1 MHTMTA
7 IDFQQVFGPHL
18 YQHVL
23 TLFYDGD
30 ALAFHD
36 FALDA
41 REHSEVFEFAIA
53 VWDSTGTLIQ
63 RLELPIAS
71 ADDDQAVAKAL
82 AAAEFLVHSGLAR
95 GHPEDIAVLL
105 LHRAI
110 DLITLMP
117 SD

>member
-1 MHTMTA
+1 MHTMPT
-7 IDFQQVFGPHL
+7 IDHQQVFGPHL
-18 YQHVL
+18 CQHVL

-41 REHSEVFEFAIA
+41 QEHSEVFEFAIA
-53 VWDSTGTLIQ
+53 VWDSTGTVIQ

-71 ADDDQAVAKAL
+71 ADDDQAVANAL
-82 AAAEFLVHSGLAR
+82 SAAEFLTRVGLAT
-95 GHPEDIAVLL
+95 GDPEDIAVLL

-117 SD
+117 PD

>member
-1 MHTMTA
+1 MHTMAT
-7 IDFQQVFGPHL
+7 IDLQQVFGPHL

-41 REHSEVFEFAIA
+41 QEHSEVFEFAIA

-71 ADDDQAVAKAL
+71 DDDDQAVAKAL
-82 AAAEFLVHSGLAR
+82 AAAEFLARTSLAT
-95 GHPEDIAVLL
+95 GDPEDIAVLL

-117 SD
+117 PD

>member
-53 VWDSTGTLIQ
+53 VWDSTGTRIQ

-71 ADDDQAVAKAL
+71 GDDEQAVANAL
-82 AAAEFLVHSGLAR
+82 TAAEFLARTGLAR
-95 GHPEDIAVLL
+95 GDPEDIAVLL

>member
-1 MHTMTA
+1 MHTMPT

-41 REHSEVFEFAIA
+41 QEHSEVFEFAIA
-53 VWDSTGTLIQ
+53 VWDATGTLIQ

-82 AAAEFLVHSGLAR
+82 SAAEFLTRTGLAQ
-95 GHPEDIAVLL
+95 GDPEDIAVLL

-117 SD
+117 PD

>member
-36 FALDA
+36 FALDVV
-41 REHSEVFEFAIA
+41 EHGEVFEFAVP
-53 VWDSTGTLIQ
+53 VWDATGTLIQ

-71 ADDDQAVAKAL
+71 ADDDQVVEMAL
-82 AAAEFLVHSGLAR
+82 NAAEFLVRSGLAT
-95 GHPEDIAVLL
+95 GEPEDIAALL

-117 SD
+117 PD